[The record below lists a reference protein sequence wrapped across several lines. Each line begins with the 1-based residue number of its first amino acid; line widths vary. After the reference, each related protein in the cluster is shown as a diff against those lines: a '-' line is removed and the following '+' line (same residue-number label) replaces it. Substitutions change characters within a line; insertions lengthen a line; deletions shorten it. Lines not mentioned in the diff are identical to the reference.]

1 MSRRRRAL
9 AVALIYLALGLG
21 WVLLSDQIG
30 VAIDGVSN
38 ADDVFQSIKG
48 GAFVLLSSLLLYL
61 MMAAPWQVSPGDATL
76 PESVGAPVVVTLARL
91 VLATAIPMLLLFG
104 WHTWRETR
112 GQIDAAERLVRAT
125 ARGVANDAA
134 LLLDSQVRLA
144 GALARRAAL
153 VHMDAAGC
161 DRVLLEAAALNEL
174 LLDITLYGPEGR
186 RVCGGVYQL
195 HGGEPGWLAGL
206 SGLKRA
212 TVGGIERA
220 ATEGSWMVP
229 VVQPVLG
236 PDSGRPMG
244 AVELL
249 LPVTALL
256 PVIAGGLPAGGVVA
270 LIDEDGRIVAR
281 HPDHQRF
288 AGTSVPPPVW
298 QQVQRAPPSTMRTA
312 TGLDQVRRV
321 YVAEPVPGTR
331 WLVTAGL
338 PAADLYAPA
347 RQAFIRTA
355 LAGLFTLLLCIW
367 LIVYT
372 TRGITRP
379 LQQVARVAQAASNGD
394 FSQRAPLAGPS
405 ELAGVAAGL
414 NHLLERLPE
423 LQDQLTQRER
433 AWRERIAKLSRHVPS
448 VVFLFQLDAQGRTS
462 VPFVSDAVRAI
473 FELEPDEVAQDGSA
487 LLRRLH
493 PEDRS
498 AVQRA
503 FADSARTLL
512 PVSMSYRLQPP
523 SGQVRHVFV
532 VAQPERDGANGVHWY
547 GALSD
552 VTELHEAQRD
562 LQRLNAT
569 LEQRIAAGTAE
580 LRAANEA
587 LESFAYSVAHDLR
600 APLASIE
607 GFAQAMAE
615 AVERGD
621 AARARHFAARVSANT
636 GRMHQL
642 IEAFLALARSGRE
655 SLVDGIVPVH
665 RLVSEMLQELPQP
678 PTARIELGPLPRVRA
693 DQATFRQVWHNL
705 LTNAFKYSAGQPH
718 PHVRIRCDIGE
729 HELVFS
735 VADNGAGFDPA
746 WSARL
751 FTPFGRL
758 HKAEEFEG
766 TGVGLAVVRR
776 IVERHGGRVWAQG
789 QPGAGATF
797 SFSLPRQRL
806 VTDNPG
812 APSVAA
818 PVE

>member
-1 MSRRRRAL
+1 MSRRQRAL
-9 AVALIYLALGLG
+9 VVALTYLALGLA
-21 WVLLSDQIG
+21 WVLISDHLGGALDGSSFSEYAFQSLKG
-30 VAIDGVSN
+30 AAFVGVS
-38 ADDVFQSIKG
+38 ALV
-48 GAFVLLSSLLLYL
+48 LYL
-61 MMAAPWQVSPGDATL
+61 AVAAPWQSSEGDATL

-91 VLATAIPMLLLFG
+91 VLATAVPMLLLFG

-144 GALARRAAL
+144 GALARRAAQ
-153 VHMDAAGC
+153 VRMDGSRC

-174 LLDITLYGPEGR
+174 LLDITLYDLAGQ
-186 RVCGGVYQL
+186 RVCGGTYQL
-195 HGGEPGWLAGL
+195 HAGEPGWLSELGRL
-206 SGLKRA
+206 RRA

-236 PDSGRPMG
+236 SDAGPAIG

-249 LPVTALL
+249 LPATALL
-256 PVIAGGLPAGGVVA
+256 PVIAGGLPKGGVVA
-270 LIDEDGRIVAR
+270 LIDADGNIVAR
-281 HPDHQRF
+281 HPEHQRF
-288 AGTSVPPPVW
+288 AGTRMPQDVW
-298 QQVQRAPPSTMRTA
+298 QQVRQAPPSVLRTA
-312 TGLDQVRRV
+312 TGLDQVRRI

-331 WLVTAGL
+331 WVVTAGL

-355 LAGLFTLLLCIW
+355 LAGLLTLLLCIW

-414 NHLLERLPE
+414 NHLLERLPA

-433 AWRERIAKLSRHVPS
+433 AWRERIDKLSRHVPS
-448 VVFLFQLDAQGRTS
+448 VVFLFKLDAQGHTS

-473 FELEPDEVAQDGSA
+473 FEIEPDEVVHDGTA
-487 LLRRLH
+487 LMRRLH
-493 PEDRS
+493 PEDRPS
-498 AVQRA
+498 VQRA
-503 FADSARTLL
+503 FADSARTML

-532 VAQPERDGANGVHWY
+532 VAQPERDGANGVDWY

-552 VTELHEAQRD
+552 VTELHQTQSD
-562 LQRLNAT
+562 LERLNAT

-607 GFAQAMAE
+607 GFAQATAE
-615 AVERGD
+615 AIERGD

-642 IEAFLALARSGRE
+642 IEAFLDLARSGRE

-665 RLVSEMLQELPQP
+665 RLVSEMLQELPRSP
-678 PTARIELGPLPRVRA
+678 ATHVEVGALPRVRA

-705 LTNAFKYSAGQPH
+705 LTNAIKYSAGQAH
-718 PHVRIRCDIGE
+718 PCVRVSCEIGE
-729 HELVFS
+729 QDVVFC

-789 QPGAGATF
+789 RPGEGASF
-797 SFSLPRQRL
+797 YFSLPRDRL
-806 VTDNPG
+806 VVDTPDMP
-812 APSVAA
+812 
-818 PVE
+818 PVTALLE